1 MVPPRASD
9 PGWAH
14 GIMVNGGRQKIKC
27 KYCNK
32 VMLGGGISR
41 LKQHLAGERGNVAP
55 CEEVPEEVKVQIQ
68 QLLGFKVLEKLKR
81 QKNGSKNAVSCFPSR
96 EEIND
101 GTHGVQNSRRHSL
114 RRKAKEVREGVTKE
128 AKRKKKHLLP
138 TTFVTQSV
146 NQNTAQIESIEQADM
161 AVAKF
166 VYQAGIPITVVN
178 SQYFQQMA
186 DAIAAV
192 GPGYKMPT
200 YYSLM
205 GKLLDRSVQD
215 VGEYVEELRK
225 SWEVTGCSVLVDRWV
240 DRTGSVVIN
249 FFVYC
254 SKGTMFLK
262 SVDSSEISE
271 SAEGLLNLFD
281 TIVQE
286 VGPKNIVNFVTDSS
300 SLFKAAGIL
309 LVEKYKTFF
318 SSVCAAHCVELI
330 LEEIEKT
337 VEVKEIVGKAKRIV
351 QFIYNNVWVLNQIK
365 KRSGGREIIH
375 LASTRY
381 FSIFLTL
388 QNILSLKDHLHQTF
402 TSDAWMQSDLS
413 QYGAGLEVT
422 KITADPQFWSK
433 CDHITMGTKPLLSVL
448 QFLESEEKPSAGFI
462 FDAFE
467 KMKSSVMLAFNQ
479 KESVYLPYLKAIDHV
494 LLKEFQSSLHVAAC
508 YLNPSIFYS
517 PTFLSSKVIQKGLL
531 DCIEALEPDITSQV
545 MITNNINFYE
555 EAVGDFGRPVA
566 LHGRDSLAPA
576 TWWSLYGTDYPD
588 LQRLAVRILSQTCSV
603 VQCRKRCSMFNY
615 LYLKKNWLEK
625 QKMNDLAF
633 AHYNLQLQERR
644 PETCKA
650 RCSIDAVDPV
660 LLEAIDANMEDW
672 VDVKVTNQET
682 LVTTQETLVEHKLS
696 NRDSCIGSTDERS
709 TEETRDTD
717 DRTTSWR
724 ELSLCMAALN
734 SSKVTFP
741 SLLES
746 IRSNISSNFPG
757 SVMSTGRQ
765 SSGAKNGIKIKEGA
779 ILLR

>member
-81 QKNGSKNAVSCFPSR
+81 QKKGSKNAVSCFPSR
-96 EEIND
+96 EEIDD
-101 GTHGVQNSRRHSL
+101 GIHRVQNTRRHSF
-114 RRKAKEVREGVTKE
+114 RRKAKEVLEGVTKE
-128 AKRKKKHLLP
+128 AKRKQKHLLP
-138 TTFVTQSV
+138 TSFITQYV
-146 NQNTAQIESIEQADM
+146 NQNTAQIENIEQADM

-166 VYQAGIPITVVN
+166 VYEAGIPISAVS

-200 YYSLM
+200 HHSLM
-205 GKLLDRSVQD
+205 GKLLDRSVKD
-215 VGEYVEELRK
+215 AGEYVEELRK
-225 SWEVTGCSVLVDRWV
+225 SWEVTGCSVLVDRWM

-262 SVDSSEISE
+262 SVDLSEISE
-271 SAEGLLNLFD
+271 SPEGLLNLFD

-286 VGPKNIVNFVTDSS
+286 VGPKNIVNFVTDTSP
-300 SLFKAAGIL
+300 LFKAAGIL

-330 LEEIEKT
+330 LEEIEKMEEAK
-337 VEVKEIVGKAKRIV
+337 EVVGKAKRIV

-365 KRSGGREIIH
+365 KRSGGREIIQ
-375 LASTRY
+375 LESTRY

-402 TSDAWMQSDLS
+402 TSGAWMQSNLS
-413 QYGAGLEVT
+413 KSGAGLEVT
-422 KITADPQFWSK
+422 KITADPLFWSK
-433 CDHITMGTKPLLSVL
+433 CDHVTMGTKPLLSVL
-448 QFLESEEKPSAGFI
+448 QFLESEEKPSTGFI
-462 FDAFE
+462 YDAFE
-467 KMKSSVMLAFNQ
+467 KAKNSVMLAFNQ

-494 LLKEFQSSLHVAAC
+494 LVKEFQSPLHVAAY

-517 PTFLSSKVIQKGLL
+517 STFLSSKGIQKGLL

-588 LQRLAVRILSQTCSV
+588 LQRLAVRILSQTCSIT
-603 VQCRKRCSMFNY
+603 RCCKSSSMFKY
-615 LYLKKNWLEK
+615 LYLKKKNWLEK

-644 PETCKA
+644 LDTCKA
-650 RCSIDAVDPV
+650 RCSMDAVDPV
-660 LLEAIDANMEDW
+660 FLEAIDANMEDWVEDVETLEDEHKRW

-682 LVTTQETLVEHKLS
+682 LVEHKFS
-696 NRDSCIGSTDERS
+696 TMDSCIDSTDERG
-709 TEETRDTD
+709 TEDTREIKSRSVTEM
-717 DRTTSWR
+717 WMA
-724 ELSLCMAALN
+724 CM
-734 SSKVTFP
+734 
-741 SLLES
+741 
-746 IRSNISSNFPG
+746 
-757 SVMSTGRQ
+757 MS
-765 SSGAKNGIKIKEGA
+765 
-779 ILLR
+779 